1 MAIIKSKEQKIKFT
15 LIKGYDG
22 SVITE
27 ITEIMNRWRSAFSS
41 LYNVDIDRYE
51 NGPDYIALLNMKNN
65 LEAQQN
71 LPGYKYNTFLNGE
84 LSFDEIEKAVKQLK
98 KNKATGCY
106 NIQNEFLMK
115 SEFLVPLY
123 RLFQTI
129 FNAGLVPTIWGK
141 CCITPIP
148 KSSMK
153 DPFTPLN
160 YRGIS
165 LLSCVSKLYSRVIK
179 NRLTDYCNICDILVD
194 EQNGFR
200 KDHSCLDHIS
210 SLSSIIKN
218 RLLNNKP
225 TFTFIYMSKAF
236 WVIRDLLFL
245 RLLQYG
251 VDGKFYRT
259 IKTVYRNNVS
269 CVKINNC
276 NTEWFEISS
285 GVRRGDTLSPSL
297 FLLFIKELNIGIDIN
312 GKTVCTLFYAD
323 DIVLFA
329 ENEEDLQRL
338 IAHVHKWCNK
348 WKMFINSDNN
358 KVVHFRNSRKPVTLF
373 KFSNGDTDLEIVK
386 TYNYF

>member
-1 MAIIKSKEQKIKFT
+1 M
-15 LIKGYDG
+15 
-22 SVITE
+22 
-27 ITEIMNRWRSAFSS
+27 
-41 LYNVDIDRYE
+41 
-51 NGPDYIALLNMKNN
+51 
-65 LEAQQN
+65 
-71 LPGYKYNTFLNGE
+71 
-84 LSFDEIEKAVKQLK
+84 KQLK
-98 KNKATGCY
+98 KNKATGCD
-106 NIQNEFLMK
+106 NIPNEFLMK

-160 YRGIS
+160 YRDIS
-165 LLSCVSKLYSRVIK
+165 LLSCVSKLYSRVIN
-179 NRLTDYCNICDILVD
+179 NRLTAYCNICDILVD

-200 KDHSCLDHIS
+200 KDRSCLDHIF

-225 TFTFIYMSKAF
+225 TFTCFIDMSKAF
-236 WVIRDLLFL
+236 DWVNRDLLFL

-259 IKTVYRNNVS
+259 IKTLYRNDVS

-276 NTEWFEISS
+276 NTDWFEISS
-285 GVRRGDTLSPSL
+285 GVRQGDTLSPSL
-297 FLLFIKELNIGIDIN
+297 LSLFINELAVKLKNLNIGIDIN

-323 DIVLFA
+323 NIVLFA

-338 IAHVHKWCNK
+338 IEHVYKWCNK
-348 WKMFINSDNN
+348 WKMFVTSDKT
-358 KVVHFRNSRKPVTLF
+358 KVVHFRNSRKPVSLF
-373 KFSNGDTDLEIVK
+373 KFSHGAMDLEIVK
-386 TYNYF
+386 TYNYLGVNFDENLNFRDCSKARSDAASRAFGGIVSKCKQYSDVGYNTYCHLFDSFVVPV